1 MKVRQITLLGHK
13 DHGKSTLIGS
23 LLMLTKSVTQTRIN
37 EAKKYS
43 KKLKKDFEPAF
54 ILDSFHEE
62 REGGLTIDTTRAEV
76 LYKNT
81 AFSFIDVPGHE
92 ELINNM
98 ISGASYA
105 SVALLIVSAKKNEGI
120 QDQTKRHLFIARML
134 GIKKLIVAINKMDLV
149 EFSEQRFMQIK
160 DELSDFINRIGFRSE
175 DVSYIPISAYK
186 GENILDH
193 SANMKWYKGPPLLK
207 ALKETP
213 EAGRAKDD
221 GALRIILQGFLNG
234 KRNSVM
240 GKVVRGSIRLGEKA
254 TCIIPLNVNV
264 IIKSIVVRGKRVNSA
279 KEGNSVVLGLDRE
292 INQDV
297 RGSIICG
304 EAYCPI
310 PTDNIRARVFL
321 TKALGKDT
329 TIKFNGM
336 EIRCSIKPLS
346 YIDPTTG
353 QSSKRNGL
361 KGSSLIA
368 IDAQLKLSRKIAA
381 ERFEDTQELGRFLV
395 YTGTEFAGIGI
406 II

>member
-43 KKLKKDFEPAF
+43 KKLNKDFEPAF

-105 SVALLIVSAKKNEGI
+105 SVALLIVSAKKDEGI

-193 SANMKWYKGPPLLK
+193 STNMKWYKGPPLLK

-213 EAGRAKDD
+213 ETGRAKDD

-240 GKVVRGSIRLGEKA
+240 GKVVRGSIKLGEKA

-264 IIKSIVVRGKRVNSA
+264 RIKSIVVRGKRVNSA
-279 KEGNSVVLGLDRE
+279 KEGNSVVLGLDKE

-353 QSSKRNGL
+353 QSSERNRL

-381 ERFEDTQELGRFLV
+381 ERFDDTQELGRFLV

>member
-1 MKVRQITLLGHK
+1 
-13 DHGKSTLIGS
+13 
-23 LLMLTKSVTQTRIN
+23 MLTKSVTQTRIN

-43 KKLKKDFEPAF
+43 KKLNKDFEPAF

-105 SVALLIVSAKKNEGI
+105 SVALLIVSAKKDEGI

-193 SANMKWYKGPPLLK
+193 STNMKWYKGPPLLK

-213 EAGRAKDD
+213 ETGRAKDD

-240 GKVVRGSIRLGEKA
+240 GKVVRGSIKLGEKA

-264 IIKSIVVRGKRVNSA
+264 RIKSIVVRGKRVNSA
-279 KEGNSVVLGLDRE
+279 KEGNSVVLGLDKE

-353 QSSKRNGL
+353 QSSERNRL

-381 ERFEDTQELGRFLV
+381 ERFDDTQELGRFLV

>member
-13 DHGKSTLIGS
+13 DHGKSTLIGN

-43 KKLKKDFEPAF
+43 KKLNKDFEPAF

-105 SVALLIVSAKKNEGI
+105 SVALLIVSAKKDEGI

-193 SANMKWYKGPPLLK
+193 STNMKWYKGPPLLK

-213 EAGRAKDD
+213 ETGRAKDD

-240 GKVVRGSIRLGEKA
+240 GKVVRGSIKLGEKA

-321 TKALGKDT
+321 TKALGNDT

-353 QSSKRNGL
+353 QSSERNRL

-395 YTGTEFAGIGI
+395 YTGTKFAGIGI

>member
-43 KKLKKDFEPAF
+43 KKLNKDFEPAF

-105 SVALLIVSAKKNEGI
+105 SVALLIVSAKKDEGI

-193 SANMKWYKGPPLLK
+193 SANMKWYKGPTLLE
-207 ALKETP
+207 ALKDTP
-213 EAGRAKDD
+213 EAGRAKND

-353 QSSKRNGL
+353 QSSERN
-361 KGSSLIA
+361 
-368 IDAQLKLSRKIAA
+368 RP
-381 ERFEDTQELGRFLV
+381 
-395 YTGTEFAGIGI
+395 
-406 II
+406 